1 MMKNLL
7 LALLALSPLSAIA
20 QQNDWSPILACE
32 SGTMVV
38 DQSGNGD
45 TFQLV
50 IRNSPDILRYFS
62 TKTDITRA
70 VNDKGELIGSLSAV
84 GPRQEVPSS
93 LYVGYISGQTNVVV
107 SRDANGQIRVGLWE
121 VGYRGTHSEEV
132 ANWVF
137 KGCR

>member
-1 MMKNLL
+1 MKTLL
-7 LALLALSPLSAIA
+7 LAILALSPLSALA
-20 QQNDWSPILACE
+20 QHNNWSPIIACE
-32 SGTMVV
+32 NSSMVV
-38 DQSGNGD
+38 DRDGNND

-50 IRNSPDILRYFS
+50 IRNSPNILRYFS

-70 VNDKGELIGSLSAV
+70 VNDKGELIVSLSAG

-93 LYVGYISGQTNVVV
+93 LYVGYISGQTNIVV
-107 SRDANGQIRVGLWE
+107 SRDANDQIRVGLWE

-137 KGCR
+137 KNCK